1 MRGPEKVTNNIVD
14 KGKLQ
19 QKQESGKTSRKTGRS
34 EKVTKKERAR
44 KGRPPSLN
52 VARSSSSGEHGD
64 ESQIPGR
71 QCIGSEK
78 VKKRTGLTKSL
89 SFTCIQDFTV
99 RAVKYCLE
107 SFPFIDIPPPYV

>member
-1 MRGPEKVTNNIVD
+1 MEVKVRGLEKVTNNIVD

-44 KGRPPSLN
+44 KGRPPSRN

-64 ESQIPGR
+64 ESQIQGR
-71 QCIGSEK
+71 QCIESEK
-78 VKKRTGLTKSL
+78 VKKRTGLTKSHQPL
-89 SFTCIQDFTV
+89 
-99 RAVKYCLE
+99 
-107 SFPFIDIPPPYV
+107 